1 MTDVPALVDT
11 YLGVHAHLRPV
22 DATFMGLPGHDHRL
36 PGAGPDAL
44 TEEAAALGH
53 LRRELERAT
62 PPATDAN
69 RLDARLL
76 RAALRHLLAELERA
90 PRYTNPAWYSGET
103 VFGVVSLL
111 LPRPGVEAAETRASL
126 LARLHDVPRFLAE
139 GRTQLRHARP
149 HPDLVT
155 RAALECRAFARL
167 MDDLP
172 LHPQLTGPD
181 PMLHAAAAEAARA
194 ALSFADG
201 LRAAEG
207 VSVACGE
214 AHLNFLMREVHGL
227 DLGPREAL
235 ERAEAA
241 FQTLTEELESEAH
254 ARFGTPWREVQARLD
269 ADIPEDAPATYRH
282 WHERAMGAAE
292 AAGLV
297 TPTTYGLDFQPMPE
311 WARSVAGDTYFLFYR
326 SPAALRA
333 GTGSVYWMPHG
344 PASVS
349 TIKLVHAV
357 HHGSIGHHTQNAH
370 ARVAPARLARLGGTD
385 CASGLALLSAGTMVE
400 GWACY
405 AEDLLA
411 EAQGFYTPEEE
422 LLLTSFTRRNAGCC
436 IADIKLHLGE
446 WTLDDMRAFYKGE
459 VGFAPSRLWTETTRN
474 AMLPATRLM
483 YWLGTEKI
491 RAMRAASPLST
502 RDFHDRLLAH
512 GHAPLGWVDDLQRSA
527 VRDQPSARP

>member
-44 TEEAAALGH
+44 TEEASALSH
-53 LRRELERAT
+53 LRRELERAA
-62 PPATDAN
+62 PPTGEGD
-69 RLDARLL
+69 RLDAQLL
-76 RAALRHLLAELERA
+76 RAALRHALAELERA

-111 LPRPGVEAAETRASL
+111 LPRPGVDAAETRESL
-126 LARLHDVPRFLAE
+126 LVRLHDVPRFLAE
-139 GRTQLRHARP
+139 GRTWLRHARM

-172 LHPQLTGPD
+172 LHPQLSAHD
-181 PMLHAAAAEAARA
+181 PLLAAAAAEAARA

-207 VSVACGE
+207 VTVACGE
-214 AHLNFLMREVHGL
+214 AHLAFLMRDVHGL
-227 DLGPREAL
+227 DFGPRDAL
-235 ERAEAA
+235 ARAEAA
-241 FQTLTEELESEAH
+241 FAQLTEQLEGGAH

-282 WHERAMGAAE
+282 WHGRALEQAD

-297 TPTTYGLDFQPMPE
+297 TPTAYGLDFQPMPE

-326 SPAALRA
+326 SPAALRPGA
-333 GTGSVYWMPHG
+333 GSTYWMPHG
-344 PASVS
+344 AASVS

-357 HHGSIGHHTQNAH
+357 HHGSIGHHTQNAR
-370 ARVAPARLARLGGTD
+370 ARTAPARLARLGGTD
-385 CASGLALLSAGTMVE
+385 CASGIAMLSAGTMVE

-405 AEDLLA
+405 AEDLMA
-411 EAQGFYTPEEE
+411 EAEGFYTPEEH

-436 IADIKLHLGE
+436 IADLKLHLGD
-446 WTLDDMRAFYKGE
+446 WTLDDMRAFYRDE

-483 YWLGTEKI
+483 YWLGTEHI
-491 RAMRAASPLST
+491 QAMRAASALPT
-502 RDFHDRLLAH
+502 REFHDRLLAH
-512 GHAPLGWVDDLQRSA
+512 GSAPLTWVEAQMTHEIA
-527 VRDQPSARP
+527 